1 MIHGL
6 VIIILA
12 LLPLVGHARKVQ
24 ILHTNDLHSFFAG
37 TRTGK
42 GGYAKLK
49 TKLLELRQKAQ
60 LDGIKTLHLDAGDF
74 GEGSS
79 FFLSDEGV
87 ASLKALDMLG
97 VDVSVIGNHDFML
110 GGPALAEQIKRAE
123 LKTKILSANLQFKN
137 KLKLDKLVQ
146 DKTDIHI
153 DGMNLRVIGL
163 TTHEI
168 HFQYPLRPKGY
179 ISSAHNEGVR
189 QAKRAK
195 KDNVDYVIALTHIG
209 LEKDI
214 KLAQKTKSIDL
225 IVGGHSHTTIEKL
238 HLEKNR
244 SGKMVPI
251 LQAGAHGL
259 YVGELTIDLLPHGK
273 TKILDYKLHA
283 ITPDIPEESTV
294 KELVNHAYSRREDY
308 FNRRWDEPVGV
319 SEIPLSGY
327 IDGISN
333 EKASCWGEHMA
344 RMVKENA
351 KVDVGIHVAN
361 FEGESIPAGVV
372 TFGDII
378 DNFPHFRLYGDQG
391 WQVATSRMQGWL
403 IKKILKFLV
412 KKPGMMGINF
422 YGIELPK
429 TSSLNGPYTIDDFM
443 VKQAKIGG
451 SKIRDL
457 KKYTLAFPSE
467 VVHAIEKIIPFMTPM
482 LFPKSELT
490 TTYYWPMIEGY
501 VKDNSPIR
509 CLN

>member
-12 LLPLVGHARKVQ
+12 LLPSLVNAKRVQ
-24 ILHTNDLHSFFAG
+24 ILHTNDLHSFFEG

-42 GGYAKLK
+42 GGYARLK
-49 TKLLELRQKAQ
+49 TKILELRAKAKNS
-60 LDGIKTLHLDAGDF
+60 GMKTIHLDAGDF

-97 VDVSVIGNHDFML
+97 IDVSVIGNHDFML

-123 LKTKILSANLQFKN
+123 LKTKILSANLQFKK
-137 KLKLDKLVQ
+137 KLGLEKLVQ
-146 DKTDIHI
+146 DTADIII
-153 DGMNLRVIGL
+153 DGMKIRVIGL

-179 ISSAHNEGVR
+179 ISSSHNEGVR

-195 KDNVDYVIALTHIG
+195 KDKVDYVVALTHIG
-209 LEKDI
+209 LDKDI
-214 KLAQKTKSIDL
+214 NLAKKTKSIDL
-225 IVGGHSHTTIEKL
+225 IVGGHSHTTLKEIQYQ
-238 HLEKNR
+238 KNR
-244 SGKMVPI
+244 SDKMVPI

-259 YVGELTIDLLPHGK
+259 NVGELTIDLLPNGES
-273 TKILDYKLHA
+273 KIISYKLHP
-283 ITPDIPEESTV
+283 ITSDIPQETEV
-294 KELVNHAYSRREDY
+294 KALVDHAYLRREDY
-308 FNRRWDEPVGV
+308 FNRRWDEPVGI

-327 IDGISN
+327 IDGVSN

-344 RMVKENA
+344 RMVKQNTN
-351 KVDVGIHVAN
+351 VDVGIHVAN
-361 FEGESIPAGVV
+361 FEGESISPGVV

-391 WQVATSRMQGWL
+391 WQVATSKIRGL
-403 IKKILKFLV
+403 LLKKILKYLV
-412 KKPGMMGINF
+412 KKPGMLGMNF
-422 YGIELPK
+422 YGIEMPK
-429 TSSLNGPYTIDDFM
+429 ANSLTGPYTLDEFM
-443 VKQAKIGG
+443 VKNAKIKGN
-451 SKIRDL
+451 KIKDL
-457 KKYTLAFPSE
+457 KNYTLAYPSE
-467 VVHAIEKIIPFMTPM
+467 VPHAIEKIIPFMTPL
-482 LFPKSELT
+482 LFPKSNLT
-490 TTYYWPMIEGY
+490 TTYYWPMIESY

>member
-79 FFLSDEGV
+79 FFLSNEGV

-153 DGMNLRVIGL
+153 DGINLRVIGL

-179 ISSAHNEGVR
+179 ISSAHNEGLR
-189 QAKRAK
+189 
-195 KDNVDYVIALTHIG
+195 
-209 LEKDI
+209 
-214 KLAQKTKSIDL
+214 
-225 IVGGHSHTTIEKL
+225 
-238 HLEKNR
+238 
-244 SGKMVPI
+244 
-251 LQAGAHGL
+251 
-259 YVGELTIDLLPHGK
+259 
-273 TKILDYKLHA
+273 
-283 ITPDIPEESTV
+283 
-294 KELVNHAYSRREDY
+294 
-308 FNRRWDEPVGV
+308 
-319 SEIPLSGY
+319 
-327 IDGISN
+327 
-333 EKASCWGEHMA
+333 
-344 RMVKENA
+344 
-351 KVDVGIHVAN
+351 
-361 FEGESIPAGVV
+361 
-372 TFGDII
+372 
-378 DNFPHFRLYGDQG
+378 
-391 WQVATSRMQGWL
+391 
-403 IKKILKFLV
+403 
-412 KKPGMMGINF
+412 
-422 YGIELPK
+422 
-429 TSSLNGPYTIDDFM
+429 
-443 VKQAKIGG
+443 QAKIGG